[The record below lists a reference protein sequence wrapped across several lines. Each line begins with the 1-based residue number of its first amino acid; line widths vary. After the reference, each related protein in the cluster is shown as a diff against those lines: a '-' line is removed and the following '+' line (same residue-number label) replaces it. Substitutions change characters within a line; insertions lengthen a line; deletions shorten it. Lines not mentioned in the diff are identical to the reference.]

1 MLSVLETKFN
11 NIILN
16 NSIKQLQYKNML
28 KGQIQTEYMLYKQ
41 QEQLDQINTY
51 NYNKIRSNIYN
62 HEQQRIKQEKQNKI
76 EYTITEEKTE
86 LNLDKVPDEIYIMKE
101 FNKYVNVDIDTI
113 GYIKFIFKGQM
124 YVAYR
129 SRIIIKNVMYYKVL
143 LANSSNIKQ
152 ILKDFLYK

>member
-62 HEQQRIKQEKQNKI
+62 QKQNKI
-76 EYTITEEKTE
+76 EYTITEKKTE